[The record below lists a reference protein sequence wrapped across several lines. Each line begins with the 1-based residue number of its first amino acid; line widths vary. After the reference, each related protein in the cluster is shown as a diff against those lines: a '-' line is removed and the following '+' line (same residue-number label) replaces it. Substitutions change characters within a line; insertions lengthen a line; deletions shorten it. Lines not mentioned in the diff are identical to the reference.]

1 MNHQNLS
8 IERYRVRGADHP
20 NSKSQP
26 PRAKAPRSRDFARA
40 CHDGPIAIVR
50 HAAVFFALAAALSL
64 RNYKGFVR
72 EMWERAMRA
81 GIVALALLVSSC
93 SVLEEKL
100 IQEGIGTELPVADM
114 AESTRRLDAYL
125 TYLCAQAGGTRLV
138 AETSDAMISCDMSR
152 YGAAQWSA
160 LVSAGF
166 NDIDRRCDGYLAWL
180 ASRRRDRNAIL
191 SQISDT
197 RTFTEALMF
206 TTGVGA
212 APIAIAGL
220 AFGLAS
226 NSFTNYYS
234 RLLFEIEKST
244 VSVLVREKRLQ
255 YRETLKVRIAY
266 QPDAVHVL
274 REYLLICTPFYIE
287 DLVNQRTRD
296 SVAGN
301 TPADKGNAEQIR
313 RSLVAGAM
321 IRAIPETPR
330 KPLPDTGETNRQRPI
345 EPTMA
350 EPLTDSERNMPRTM
364 GQSIQANL
372 CVPPSAAFDK
382 ATRDAIQQA
391 KIGANQSGP
400 SARPF
405 RNTRNEIASAGE
417 AQIFL
422 GSRPCSVDMSGTD
435 RGYQTAFEKFTFA
448 DDGGV
453 RSLQVSLSL
462 CDPALKDKISGKFDL
477 ATRAAIRTAKG
488 RLSQTM
494 RDRLTDLST
503 ETLNDKSYD
512 AILRTCK

>member
-8 IERYRVRGADHP
+8 IERYRVRGTDHP
-20 NSKSQP
+20 TSKSQP
-26 PRAKAPRSRDFARA
+26 PRAKAPRGRDVARA
-40 CHDGPIAIVR
+40 CHGGPVAIVR
-50 HAAVFFALAAALSL
+50 HTAVFFAFAAALSL
-64 RNYKGFVR
+64 TNCKGFVR

-81 GIVALALLVSSC
+81 GVVAGCVALALLVSSC

-138 AETSDAMISCDMSR
+138 AETSDAMISCGMSR

-197 RTFTEALMF
+197 RTFTEALLF

-244 VSVLVREKRLQ
+244 ISVLVREKRLQ

-313 RSLVAGAM
+313 RSLVAGAL
-321 IRAIPETPR
+321 IRAIPSGPR
-330 KPLPDTGETNRQRPI
+330 DPLPQGGGTERIERMAGGSTEIERQLPKAI
-345 EPTMA
+345 G
-350 EPLTDSERNMPRTM
+350 LTLQT
-364 GQSIQANL
+364 NL
-372 CVPPSAAFDK
+372 CATPSGQFDTT
-382 ATRDAIQQA
+382 TRDAILQA
-391 KIGANQSGP
+391 KIAANASRSP
-400 SARPF
+400 KEDSACFQRAVKR
-405 RNTRNEIASAGE
+405 RN
-417 AQIFL
+417 Q
-422 GSRPCSVDMSGTD
+422 DTD
-435 RGYQTAFEKFTFA
+435 RGRNIPRCERLQQGFHGYGPGIF
-448 DDGGV
+448 DG
-453 RSLQVSLSL
+453 
-462 CDPALKDKISGKFDL
+462 I
-477 ATRAAIRTAKG
+477 
-488 RLSQTM
+488 
-494 RDRLTDLST
+494 
-503 ETLNDKSYD
+503 
-512 AILRTCK
+512 

>member
-1 MNHQNLS
+1 
-8 IERYRVRGADHP
+8 
-20 NSKSQP
+20 
-26 PRAKAPRSRDFARA
+26 
-40 CHDGPIAIVR
+40 
-50 HAAVFFALAAALSL
+50 
-64 RNYKGFVR
+64 
-72 EMWERAMRA
+72 MRA
-81 GIVALALLVSSC
+81 GIVAGCIALALLVSGC

-114 AESTRRLDAYL
+114 AEATRRLDVYL
-125 TYLCAQAGGTRLV
+125 TFLCAQAGGTRLV

-197 RTFTEALMF
+197 RTFTEALLF

-255 YRETLKVRIAY
+255 YRETLNVRIAF

-296 SVAGN
+296 SVSGN

-313 RSLVAGAM
+313 RSIVAGALLSS
-321 IRAIPETPR
+321 IPKSPR
-330 KPLPDTGETNRQRPI
+330 DPLPGAGNNPPAQPLQPR
-345 EPTMA
+345 MA
-350 EPLTDSERNMPRTM
+350 NGVTDSERAMSKST
-364 GQSIQANL
+364 GASIQKNL
-372 CVPPSAAFDK
+372 CVKSTGDFDDGATRSAIKEAKLGALQSGASAAAFNN
-382 ATRDAIQQA
+382 IE
-391 KIGANQSGP
+391 NQIV
-400 SARPF
+400 SAAE
-405 RNTRNEIASAGE
+405 T
-417 AQIFL
+417 QIF
-422 GSRPCSVDMSGTD
+422 SGAQQSCFDDTPKGPVK
-435 RGYQTAFEKFTFA
+435 RSTFEKFAFVDEPA
-448 DDGGV
+448 V
-453 RSLQVSLSL
+453 KSLQVALGF
-462 CDPALKDKISGKFDL
+462 CDPNLKGRETGKFDPP
-477 ATRAAIRTAKG
+477 TRAAIKVAKVRANARRPG
-488 RLSQTM
+488 
-494 RDRLTDLST
+494 LTDLDT
-503 ETLNDKSYD
+503 DTLNARSYD
-512 AILRTCK
+512 AILRECK

>member
-20 NSKSQP
+20 TSKSQP
-26 PRAKAPRSRDFARA
+26 PRAKAPQGREFARA

-50 HAAVFFALAAALSL
+50 DTAVSFAFAAALSL
-64 RNYKGFVR
+64 TNYKGFVR
-72 EMWERAMRA
+72 EMWVRAMRA
-81 GIVALALLVSSC
+81 GIVAAGVALALLVSSC

-114 AESTRRLDAYL
+114 AEATRRLEVYL
-125 TYLCAQAGGTRLV
+125 SYLCVQAGGTKVV
-138 AETSDAMISCDMSR
+138 AETSDAIISCDMSG

-166 NDIDRRCDGYLAWL
+166 NDIDRRCDSYLSWL

-197 RTFTEALMF
+197 RTFTEALLF

-212 APIAIAGL
+212 APMAIAGL

-313 RSLVAGAM
+313 RSLVAGSLL
-321 IRAIPETPR
+321 RSIPSGPR
-330 KPLPDTGETNRQRPI
+330 DPLPQGGGTERIERMAGGSTEIERQLPKAI
-345 EPTMA
+345 G
-350 EPLTDSERNMPRTM
+350 LTL
-364 GQSIQANL
+364 QANL
-372 CVPPSAAFDK
+372 CATPSGQFDTT
-382 ATRDAIQQA
+382 TRDAILQA
-391 KIGANQSGP
+391 KIAANASRVQKKIAPVFSAPLSGEIKTRTEAEIFQD
-400 SARPF
+400 AR
-405 RNTRNEIASAGE
+405 G
-417 AQIFL
+417 
-422 GSRPCSVDMSGTD
+422 CSKDSTGTD
-435 RGYQTAFEKFTFA
+435 RGYLTAFEKFRFVDEIA
-448 DDGGV
+448 IKD
-453 RSLQVSLSL
+453 LQK
-462 CDPALKDKISGKFDL
+462 ALKICDSNVVPTGVFDNATRNAISAVTGRPDSGLPKSNKLNNKSYEFISGVC
-477 ATRAAIRTAKG
+477 T
-488 RLSQTM
+488 
-494 RDRLTDLST
+494 
-503 ETLNDKSYD
+503 
-512 AILRTCK
+512 